1 MDILNAAEK
10 ADNGTAVF
18 GITPF
23 ADLSHEEFRRG
34 RLGTVMPDESE
45 RRLTEEADVQ
55 EFKSTETSVNWAG
68 ILSTPIKDQGD
79 CGSCW

>member
-10 ADNGTAVF
+10 ADKGTAVF

-34 RLGTVMPDESE
+34 YLGTVLPDESE

-55 EFKSTETSVNWAG
+55 EFKGTATSVDWTG
-68 ILSTPIKDQGD
+68 TLSTPIKDQGG